1 MQRQASV
8 VIFGGTSEG
17 RELAEYA
24 ESHRIPVLVSVVSGY
39 GESLLRESD
48 MVRVHTG
55 ALDETAMRQFL
66 QETAPKTGIRCDA
79 SLRPGGDGTGGRP
92 VPGTGRSVSACFKR
106 FRTDRFR
113 RNREGSFKNG
123 SGICSRFF
131 T

>member
-66 QETAPKTGIRCDA
+66 QETAPKLVLDA
-79 SLRPGGDGTGGRP
+79 THPYARVVTEQVAALCRELDVPYP
-92 VPGTGRSVSACFKR
+92 VSYTHLTLPTTPYV
-106 FRTDRFR
+106 
-113 RNREGSFKNG
+113 
-123 SGICSRFF
+123 
-131 T
+131 